1 MDVFVKSILTDRV
14 RLSPE
19 DICTDF
25 RDKVSEVIRSRVE
38 GKCSRHGYIK
48 PSSTE
53 VLKISPGSLRM
64 FSLNGD
70 VIYTVVFKAL
80 VCNPVIGSVVS
91 ARVTNTNKFGILAE
105 VSLMS
110 DEGTRHTVMEVIV
123 AKQGAI
129 RSDVDLARVQLN
141 DVVNIEILGKKFE
154 LNDKRISAIGRIVT
168 TSVAGGAPDAE
179 EDGLASEDVS
189 DGTDV
194 EESDNATDID
204 EEEPAEEAEPEAEI
218 EAEVDAADT
227 EIDIEVDD
235 DTVAEDSVY
244 EENSNVSDFE
254 VTEEDYG
261 DEEEAAGAGD
271 DGDADEGSVYSE

>member
-19 DICTDF
+19 DVTTEF
-25 RDKVSEVIRSRVE
+25 KEKVSSIIRSRVE

-105 VSLMS
+105 VTLMS
-110 DEGTRHTVMEVIV
+110 DDGVRHTVMEIIV

-129 RSDVDLARVQLN
+129 RSEVDMTRVQLN

-168 TSVAGGAPDAE
+168 SGVVGGAPDVE
-179 EDGLASEDVS
+179 EVETASEDNN
-189 DGTDV
+189 
-194 EESDNATDID
+194 EESDVDGTEDASDLD
-204 EEEPAEEAEPEAEI
+204 EDGQGEEVEPEVEN
-218 EAEVDAADT
+218 EADVDVVDA

-235 DTVAEDSVY
+235 DANVDESVY

-254 VTEEDYG
+254 VTEDDYG
-261 DEEEAAGAGD
+261 DEEEAADGGD
-271 DGDADEGSVYSE
+271 ERDMDENSVYSE